1 MISIQG
7 CAQICGRLGETNI
20 KSLGYNASSNQMIPP
35 VQGEFISYLAFP
47 LSMAGLV
54 NESASVTH
62 LTSLFLHE
70 AGEGV

>member
-1 MISIQG
+1 
-7 CAQICGRLGETNI
+7 
-20 KSLGYNASSNQMIPP
+20 MIPP